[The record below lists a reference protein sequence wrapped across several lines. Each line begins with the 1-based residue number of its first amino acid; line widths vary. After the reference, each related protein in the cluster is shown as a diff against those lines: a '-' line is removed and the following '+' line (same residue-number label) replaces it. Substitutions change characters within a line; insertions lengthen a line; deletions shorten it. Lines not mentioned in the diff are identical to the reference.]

1 MTILSVA
8 EELNTISFP
17 DDGVNTALPEALN
30 ELPFE
35 TVTFPLNVEIP
46 ATSRVLP
53 RVVAPVPTVNVLDP
67 VTDVFPLR
75 ETDPVPVEKVF
86 APVTDVLPLRVTFP
100 VPVEKVPVPDCVKFP
115 LKNPSPR
122 TVRVPVILWFPKI
135 STNPPDPPL
144 GDKRMFPVEFPP
156 RIRELLSVV

>member
-46 ATSRVLP
+46 AKL
-53 RVVAPVPTVNVLDP
+53 A
-67 VTDVFPLR
+67 
-75 ETDPVPVEKVF
+75 
-86 APVTDVLPLRVTFP
+86 
-100 VPVEKVPVPDCVKFP
+100 
-115 LKNPSPR
+115 
-122 TVRVPVILWFPKI
+122 
-135 STNPPDPPL
+135 
-144 GDKRMFPVEFPP
+144 
-156 RIRELLSVV
+156 